1 MKLTATSLAFPLVL
15 VWFGSNLGLRGD
27 PELPV
32 VAKDNDS
39 SRTEGTVQLS
49 SNERGIP
56 FALIN
61 NKIRVFFKDLKDRTE
76 AQRID
81 GVNFSSGGEEQ
92 SFVMG
97 AGDVGMIVSI
107 DGAQDWKAKVP
118 KRHRAVFFVDADR
131 KFVDIQAPAGNK
143 EPILLEFLDGAR
155 AELKPDSMARFDFF
169 KDQSYYLA
177 GAEQTAATNAEGQS
191 LTLTPFFPPLLGG
204 PLVERKETNGT
215 SRLTR
220 LTPLTAVII
229 SGQVDHEVDVSVGR
243 QNVELLLGSRQQIR
257 LGNGSVLDLYLN
269 PVTKTLDWNVVK
281 GAFRFTIAGLDCWK
295 ALGLT
300 GQAGSQ
306 QWEVTGQLIDLRN
319 QPVTETNRVG
329 KNILVNL
336 AARIN
341 AVVPPKSTFQY
352 GRVGDCTTFATAAI
366 GGEVLVY
373 NAGTKVVTHLEAD
386 NLLFQSGSPLSPG
399 RTIARDF
406 KQSLMLEW
414 ETEASLRLKSAASVL
429 TVNQDAKKTFHS
441 PDGGEVEVNYLKH
454 GELTLRVVQGEYV
467 IRPEFLENLRIE
479 VGQGDGLS
487 LTWDRRT
494 GMFTIQASEENVP
507 SSHVK
512 VVTPEGYSPMLSPQS
527 KLTFFTA
534 RNLFMPTTTGAN
546 MIFYE
551 AAGSGDAQAFGLS
564 PVSKPTPTGRGNTS
578 VFGTSDQIDPSRI
591 LQPPVSVVQ

>member
-1 MKLTATSLAFPLVL
+1 MKLTTTSLAFPLVL
-15 VWFGSNLGLRGD
+15 VCLWSSLGVGGEPD
-27 PELPV
+27 LPV
-32 VAKDNDS
+32 VAKAGDS
-39 SRTEGTVQLS
+39 SRAEITVQFS
-49 SNERGIP
+49 SDERGTP
-56 FALIN
+56 FAWLN
-61 NKIRVFFKDLKDRTE
+61 NKVRVFFKDLKE
-76 AQRID
+76 QAEPQKID
-81 GVNFSSGGEEQ
+81 GIILSSGAEEHAFIM
-92 SFVMG
+92 SSDETAIIVDI
-97 AGDVGMIVSI
+97 AGV
-107 DGAQDWKAKVP
+107 QDWKARIP
-118 KRHRAVFFVDADR
+118 KRHRVVFFVDATR
-131 KFVDIQAPAGNK
+131 AFVDIQALSGNK
-143 EPILLEFLDGAR
+143 EPILLEFPDGAR
-155 AELKPDSMARFDFF
+155 AELKPDSMVRFDFF

-177 GAEQTAATNAEGQS
+177 GAEQIAATNAEGQS

-229 SGQVDHEVDVSVGR
+229 SGQVDNEVDVSVGQ
-243 QNVELLLGSRQQIR
+243 QNVELLLGSRQQVR
-257 LGNGSVLDLYLN
+257 PGNGSVLDLYLN

-306 QWEVTGQLIDLRN
+306 QWEVTSQLIDLRN
-319 QPVTETNRVG
+319 LPVTETNRVG
-329 KNILVNL
+329 KSILVNL

-341 AVVPPKSTFQY
+341 AVVPPKCTFQY

-366 GGEVLVY
+366 GDEVLVY
-373 NAGTKVVTHLEAD
+373 NAGTKVVTHLEAN

-399 RTIARDF
+399 QTIARDF

-414 ETEASLRLKSAASVL
+414 ETEAFLRLKSAASVL
-429 TVNQDAKKTFHS
+429 TVNQDSKKTFQS
-441 PDGGEVEVNYLKH
+441 PDGGEVEVNYMQH
-454 GELTLRVVQGEYV
+454 GELTLRVVEGEYV
-467 IRPEFLENLRIE
+467 VQPEFLRNLRIE
-479 VGQGDGLS
+479 VAQGEGLS

-494 GMFTIQASEENVP
+494 GMFTIQASKENVP
-507 SSHVK
+507 SSQVK

-551 AAGSGDAQAFGLS
+551 AAGSSDAQAFGLS
-564 PVSKPTPTGRGNTS
+564 PVSKPTPTGRGSTT

>member
-1 MKLTATSLAFPLVL
+1 MKLTATSLAFRVVL
-15 VWFGSNLGLRGD
+15 IWLGSSLGLRGE

-32 VAKDNDS
+32 PAEDRDS
-39 SRTEGTVQLS
+39 SRKEATVQF
-49 SNERGIP
+49 SNDERGTP
-56 FALIN
+56 VALVN
-61 NKIRVFFKDLKDRTE
+61 NKVRVFFKDLKERAET
-76 AQRID
+76 QKID
-81 GVNFSSGGEEQ
+81 GVDFSSGGAEP

-97 AGDVGMIVSI
+97 AGNLGMIVSL
-107 DGAQDWKAKVP
+107 DGVQDWKARVP

-131 KFVDIQAPAGNK
+131 TFVDIQAPAGNK
-143 EPILLEFLDGAR
+143 EPILLEFPDGAR
-155 AELKPDSMARFDFF
+155 AEVKPDSMVRFDFF

-177 GAEQTAATNAEGQS
+177 GAEQTPATSAEGQS

-204 PLVERKETNGT
+204 PLVEKRETNGT

-220 LTPLTAVII
+220 LTPLTAVVI
-229 SGQVDHEVDVSVGR
+229 SGQADNEVNVSVGR
-243 QNVELLLGSRQQIR
+243 QNVELLLGSRQQVR

-269 PVTKTLDWNVVK
+269 PVTKTLDWHVVK

-319 QPVTETNRVG
+319 LPGTETNRVG

-352 GRVGDCTTFATAAI
+352 GRIGDCTTFATAAL
-366 GGEVLVY
+366 GDEVLVY
-373 NAGTKVVTHLEAD
+373 NDGTKVVTHLEA
-386 NLLFQSGSPLSPG
+386 NNVLFRSGSPLGPG
-399 RTIARDF
+399 QTIAKDF

-414 ETEASLRLKSAASVL
+414 ETEAFLRLKSAASVL
-429 TVNQDAKKTFHS
+429 TVDQDSKKTFQS
-441 PDGGEVEVNYLKH
+441 PDGGEVEVNYMQH
-454 GELTLRVVQGEYV
+454 GELTLRVLAGEYV
-467 IRPEFLENLRIE
+467 VQPEFLQNLRIE
-479 VGQGDGLS
+479 VAQGEGLS

-494 GMFTIQASEENVP
+494 GMFTIQASKENVP
-507 SSHVK
+507 SSQVK
-512 VVTPEGYSPMLSPQS
+512 VVTPEGYSPLLSPQS

-564 PVSKPTPTGRGNTS
+564 PVSRPAPTGRGSTT